1 MKNFRVAFE
10 AWEEGSFEDARRG
23 QNLFGY
29 QEICCH
35 IIFNMNMDEQFTR
48 KARYVAGGHNTD
60 PPSSI
65 TYSSI
70 VSIYSIRITFTLAA
84 LNDVD
89 IRAADIRNEY
99 LNAKYQEKI
108 WKVAGTEFFSEKGK
122 VMLVVRALYGLK

>member
-35 IIFNMNMDEQFTR
+35 IIFNMNMDKQFTR
-48 KARYVAGGHNTD
+48 KACYVAGGHNTD

-70 VSIYSIRITFTLAA
+70 VSIYSNNGLPEDRKSVVQAVIR
-84 LNDVD
+84 
-89 IRAADIRNEY
+89 
-99 LNAKYQEKI
+99 K
-108 WKVAGTEFFSEKGK
+108 
-122 VMLVVRALYGLK
+122 